1 MPSLL
6 QRSIA
11 TTDPTQGPLVLH
23 AELSPAQKRAVQR
36 DVVAGKLRRI
46 VTGMASTLPQSDW
59 PALIAR
65 ERLRVL
71 AALFPGALL
80 SHRSAWQGGQPDG
93 SPGAQWIHL
102 TAGSKRS
109 VQLPGLTVMLWKG
122 PPPAAGDS
130 PMLGRELY
138 FPSLPRLLLENL
150 QPSRGPQRR
159 SVGREAVEQRLLETC
174 DARGEEALSQ
184 LREQARSLAPGLGLQ
199 NEFTV
204 LDELVGSILGTRASR
219 LTTPEGRAR
228 TAPIPFDAQR
238 LALFEHLA
246 MQLRAKPLAQPAA
259 VALSETARANFA
271 FLESYFSNFI
281 EGTEFDVQHAR
292 AFVLQGQPIAERPK
306 DSHDI
311 LGVYRQALQPSWA
324 LQTLASGEPVLAQ
337 LRARHADLMQERPE
351 VGPGEFKLLANR
363 AGNTE
368 FVAPERVRGTLVQA
382 SQLLSSVPAGT
393 ARALLAMFIVSEVH
407 PFTDGNG
414 RLARLVMN
422 AELSAVGACRIM
434 VPTLFREEYLDSL
447 RALSRQGDASPF
459 MTAMQKIHHWTAAF
473 RFEELDHTIAEL
485 ARCNAFERSLVQ
497 YKLLTPRHL
506 TPTPNSP
513 SPGSP

>member
-1 MPSLL
+1 MLPALK
-6 QRSIA
+6 RPNA
-11 TTDPTQGPLVLH
+11 TNDPTQGPLLLY
-23 AELSPAQKRAVQR
+23 AELNPAQKRAVQR
-36 DVVAGKLRRI
+36 ELQAGKLQRI
-46 VTGMASTLPQSDW
+46 ATGVASPLPQSDW

-71 AALFPGALL
+71 AALFPGAVL
-80 SHRSAWQGGQPDG
+80 SHRSALAGGQPEDG
-93 SPGAQWIHL
+93 VIHL
-102 TAGSKRS
+102 TANSRRT

-122 PPPAAGDS
+122 PPPAAGDA
-130 PMLGRELY
+130 PMLGRDLY

-159 SVGREAVEQRLLETC
+159 AAGREAVEQRLLDT
-174 DARGEEALSQ
+174 LSQ
-184 LREQARSLAPGLGLQ
+184 LREQARQLA
-199 NEFTV
+199 TV
-204 LDELVGSILGTRASR
+204 LSMQAEFQVLDDLVGSILGTRASR

-228 TAPIPFDAQR
+228 TAPMPYDAQR
-238 LALFEHLA
+238 LALLEHLA
-246 MQLRAKPLAQPAA
+246 AQLRATPLAQPAA
-259 VALSETARANFA
+259 VAHSDAERAHFA

-311 LGVYRQALQPSWA
+311 LGVYRQALHPSWA

-337 LRARHADLMQERPE
+337 LRARHADQMQERPE

-368 FVAPERVRGTLVQA
+368 FVAPQLVRGTLVQA
-382 SQLLSSVPAGT
+382 SQLLPSVPAGT

-422 AELSAVGACRIM
+422 AELSAVGACRII

-447 RALSRQGDASPF
+447 RVLSRQGEATAF
-459 MTAMQKIHHWTAAF
+459 ITAMQKIHRWTAAF
-473 RFEELDHTIAEL
+473 SYHDLDATIARM
-485 ARCNAFERSLVQ
+485 AACNAFERSPVQ
-497 YKLLTPRHL
+497 FKLLTP
-506 TPTPNSP
+506 
-513 SPGSP
+513 GA

>member
-1 MPSLL
+1 MLPALK
-6 QRSIA
+6 RPNA
-11 TTDPTQGPLVLH
+11 TNDPTQGPLVLY

-36 DVVAGKLRRI
+36 ELQAGKLQRI
-46 VTGMASTLPQSDW
+46 ATGVASPLPPADW

-71 AALFPGALL
+71 AALFPGAVL
-80 SHRSAWQGGQPDG
+80 SHRSALAGGQPEDG
-93 SPGAQWIHL
+93 VIHL
-102 TAGSKRS
+102 TANSKRS
-109 VQLPGLTVMLWKG
+109 LKLPGLTVMLWKG
-122 PPPAAGDS
+122 PPPAAGDA
-130 PMLGRELY
+130 PMLGRNLY

-159 SVGREAVEQRLLETC
+159 AAGREAVEQRLLGTC
-174 DARGEEALSQ
+174 DARGEEALAQ
-184 LREQARSLAPGLGLQ
+184 LREQARQLA
-199 NEFTV
+199 TV
-204 LDELVGSILGTRASR
+204 LSMQAEFQVLDDLVGSILGTRASR

-228 TAPIPFDAQR
+228 TAPMPYDAQR
-238 LALFEHLA
+238 LALLEHLA
-246 MQLRAKPLAQPAA
+246 AQLRATPLAQPAA
-259 VALSETARANFA
+259 VAHSDAERAHFA

-311 LGVYRQALQPSWA
+311 LGVYRQALHPSWA

-337 LRARHADLMQERPE
+337 LRARHADQMQERPE

-368 FVAPERVRGTLVQA
+368 FVAPQLVRGTLVQA
-382 SQLLSSVPAGT
+382 SQLLPSVPAGT

-422 AELSAVGACRIM
+422 AELSAVGACRII

-447 RALSRQGDASPF
+447 RALSRQGDATAF
-459 MTAMQKIHHWTAAF
+459 IAAMQKIHRWTAAF
-473 RFEELDHTIAEL
+473 SYHDIDATIARM
-485 ARCNAFERSLVQ
+485 ASCNAFERSPVQ
-497 YKLLTPRHL
+497 FKLLTP
-506 TPTPNSP
+506 
-513 SPGSP
+513 GA